1 MTTSDIRNNRINKS
15 CRLTP
20 QTHLIIGPFDFAVNL
35 RKLRFRNDSYSK
47 VIVIVIHL
55 VAPVHRFLVVAGIR
69 GELKLSPARD
79 RDSILFTAN
88 EQWLDCNKLKFS
100 VRDVDYFC
108 KQRNSTDLAE
118 FLFSYSRFTKTLQ
131 HSTQREP
138 ER

>member
-1 MTTSDIRNNRINKS
+1 MTTSDLGNNRINKS
-15 CRLTP
+15 RRLT
-20 QTHLIIGPFDFAVNL
+20 HLVIGPFDFTVNL
-35 RKLRFRNDSYSK
+35 HKLRFRNDSYSK
-47 VIVIVIHL
+47 VILIVIHL
-55 VAPVHRFLVVAGIR
+55 VAPVHRLLVVAGIR

-118 FLFSYSRFTKTLQ
+118 FIFSYSRLTKTLQ

>member
-1 MTTSDIRNNRINKS
+1 MTTSDLGNNRINKS
-15 CRLTP
+15 RRL
-20 QTHLIIGPFDFAVNL
+20 THLIIGPFDFTVNL
-35 RKLRFRNDSYSK
+35 HKLRFRNDSYSK

-55 VAPVHRFLVVAGIR
+55 VAPVHRLLVVAGIR

-108 KQRNSTDLAE
+108 KQRNSTELAE
-118 FLFSYSRFTKTLQ
+118 FIFSYSRLTKTLQ